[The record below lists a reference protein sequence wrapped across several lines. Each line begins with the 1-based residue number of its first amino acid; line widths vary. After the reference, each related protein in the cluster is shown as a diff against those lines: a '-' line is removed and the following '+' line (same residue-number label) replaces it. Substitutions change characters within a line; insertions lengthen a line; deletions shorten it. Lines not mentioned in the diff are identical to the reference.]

1 MVIIYLLLCL
11 LFISAC
17 KGTFFWANM
26 QEKTKKFHK
35 KDCFLR
41 ISRICEG
48 KKTKKPLLFEQGLIV
63 VTKAIN
69 Q

>member
-1 MVIIYLLLCL
+1 MLIIYLLLCL

-17 KGTFFWANM
+17 KGTFFLANM
-26 QEKTKKFHK
+26 QEKTKKNHK

-48 KKTKKPLLFEQGLIV
+48 KKQKSPCFLSKGLSW
-63 VTKAIN
+63 
-69 Q
+69 

>member
-1 MVIIYLLLCL
+1 MLIIYLLLCL

-17 KGTFFWANM
+17 KGTFFLANM
-26 QEKTKKFHK
+26 QEKTKKIHK

-48 KKTKKPLLFEQGLIV
+48 KKRKSPCFLSKGLSW
-63 VTKAIN
+63 
-69 Q
+69 

>member
-1 MVIIYLLLCL
+1 MLIIYLLLCL

-17 KGTFFWANM
+17 KGTFFLANM

-48 KKTKKPLLFEQGLIV
+48 KKQ
-63 VTKAIN
+63 KAPAF
-69 Q
+69 